1 MISKKGLICCA
12 PPPQISPV
20 TGPREGG
27 TRVTIEGENLGLQV
41 KEIAHVQVAGVRC
54 NPIPSQYISA
64 ERLVELACWYERSI
78 SKVESDRLSVCRIVC
93 DMAEALLP
101 HSPGGRV
108 EVCIGLC
115 NEEYRAFSSDTY
127 AFVVSASAFCWCVY
141 MHLSYHFALFVMETE
156 RLTYQD

>member
-1 MISKKGLICCA
+1 MISKKGLICSV

-54 NPIPSQYISA
+54 NPIPTQYISA
-64 ERLVELACWYERSI
+64 ERLVALACWYGRII
-78 SKVESDRLSVCRIVC
+78 SKDTLECVSECDRLSFCRIVC

-127 AFVVSASAFCWCVY
+127 AFVVSASASCWCVY
-141 MHLSYHFALFVMETE
+141 VH
-156 RLTYQD
+156 